1 MKKIQLIVLTMAV
14 GLAVVSCKNDPAGTS
29 QNEQATENVAADSTK
44 SDKAIADTTAAAPK
58 EEARDSQSPTA
69 SLKTLPEIVAKAKT
83 DGAKWTVDQWKLVFK
98 DFALI
103 YKPLAIKMES
113 LIKQMQD
120 STKIMDAMKELKKYE
135 GEYKEFDKSFKEFT
149 EAAQANPNGKK
160 MIADQQWVQKTMDEL
175 GIPDL

>member
-29 QNEQATENVAADSTK
+29 QNEQATENVAADSAK

-58 EEARDSQSPTA
+58 EEARDS
-69 SLKTLPEIVAKAKT
+69 LPEIVAKAKT

-120 STKIMDAMKELKKYE
+120 TTKILDAMKELKKYE
-135 GEYKEFDKSFKEFT
+135 GEYKVFDKSFKEFT
-149 EAAQANPNGKK
+149 EAAQASANGKK
-160 MIADQQWVQKTMDEL
+160 MIQDEQWVQKTMDEL